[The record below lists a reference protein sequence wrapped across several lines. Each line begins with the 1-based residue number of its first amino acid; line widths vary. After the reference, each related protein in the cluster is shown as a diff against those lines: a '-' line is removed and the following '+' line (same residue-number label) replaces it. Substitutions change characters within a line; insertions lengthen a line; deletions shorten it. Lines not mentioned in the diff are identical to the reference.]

1 MKDVLAAG
9 SHPQVVA
16 AARPKPIQR
25 QEPRASSRSPLQVQ
39 GPKAQGHPL
48 LLSQATSWEL
58 KGKSITMTI
67 SGTHMI
73 PPPMRGKQFSD

>member
-1 MKDVLAAG
+1 MKHLLAAG

-16 AARPKPIQR
+16 GAKLEPMQR
-25 QEPRASSRSPLQVQ
+25 QEPRGSSRSPLQVQ

-58 KGKSITMTI
+58 KGKSKNHDSIWHPHGITA
-67 SGTHMI
+67 HA
-73 PPPMRGKQFSD
+73 RQRL